1 MDIDEYD
8 EQDLFIVDF
17 SQNIYDNTDE
27 PDDDS
32 DNFEEIQNE
41 KNIRDRGGNRG
52 RGRGQGQGQ
61 GQGWSRAGNSSSE
74 RDKLHNC
81 TIFMDFN
88 EIIIFIRYYII
99 SKSYF

>member
-41 KNIRDRGGNRG
+41 ENIRGRGGNRG
-52 RGRGQGQGQ
+52 RGRGQGLKVKVKVKAKVGVEPEIVVVK
-61 GQGWSRAGNSSSE
+61 GI
-74 RDKLHNC
+74 NC
-81 TIFMDFN
+81 TIALFLWILTKLLFLLG
-88 EIIIFIRYYII
+88 II
-99 SKSYF
+99 